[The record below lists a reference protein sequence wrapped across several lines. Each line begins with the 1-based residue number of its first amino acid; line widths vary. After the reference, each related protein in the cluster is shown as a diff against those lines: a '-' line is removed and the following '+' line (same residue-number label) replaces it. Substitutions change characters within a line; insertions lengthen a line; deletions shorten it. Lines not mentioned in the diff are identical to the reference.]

1 MIAECDTTNLT
12 GAFVRST
19 LVGRV
24 CGFVIEHV
32 TIMAG
37 KASIPAVVVSLANG
51 AREIVPIAYVDVIA
65 PAEEGKDA

>member
-1 MIAECDTTNLT
+1 MHADLT

-32 TIMAG
+32 TIAAG
-37 KASIPAVVVSLANG
+37 RYSIPAVVVSLANG
-51 AREIVPIAYVDVIA
+51 AREVVPIEDVDVIA
-65 PAEEGKDA
+65 PMEDGK